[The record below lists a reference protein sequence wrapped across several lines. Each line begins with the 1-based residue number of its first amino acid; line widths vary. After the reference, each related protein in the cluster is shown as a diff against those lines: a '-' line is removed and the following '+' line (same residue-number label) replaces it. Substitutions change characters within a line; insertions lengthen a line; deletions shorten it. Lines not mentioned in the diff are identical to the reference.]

1 MDNFMD
7 KLVEKINAQGQI
19 RPQGI
24 PGVADANKDKDEA
37 IKELS
42 VKFQQNNEKVV
53 ELASQYK
60 ESIEESIH
68 KENVRCYRNTQ
79 AMVEENIGK
88 LPAQINESMSGNFE
102 KQSDKIVNDIEAVI
116 ENRSEATKNS
126 LLKQI
131 KSAKG
136 FAVAAFVFS
145 FLDFIALVV
154 IMLWIFRII

>member
-19 RPQGI
+19 RPQNL
-24 PGVADANKDKDEA
+24 VNNSNNDEL
-37 IKELS
+37 IKEFATK
-42 VKFQQNNEKVV
+42 VQQNNEKVV

-88 LPAQINESMSGNFE
+88 LPNQITDEIKANLDQLSEKISSDIKESIIASE
-102 KQSDKIVNDIEAVI
+102 ESLTSKTDAKI
-116 ENRSEATKNS
+116 KG
-126 LLKQI
+126 LK
-131 KSAKG
+131 SM
-136 FAVAAFVFS
+136 VAAALTFAI
-145 FLDFIALVV
+145 LDFAALVV
-154 IMLWIFRII
+154 ILLWIFRII